1 MDAGIGKGSEAFEKL
16 DKTRCGVLIGSG
28 MGGLTVF
35 QDGVKNLV
43 EKGYKKITP
52 FFIPYAI
59 TNMCAS
65 LSCPCSLH
73 LCKPLSS
80 PCPCYSSWSL
90 PAHTHFF
97 TSVFTAGKDNHLSSH
112 WLVLQGWCSGGHR
125 HRLHGPQLLH
135 LDSLCHGQLCLRCGS
150 EPHPQGRG

>member
-1 MDAGIGKGSEAFEKL
+1 MSEIPHVMQALMDAGIGKGSEAFEKL
-16 DKTRCGVLIGSG
+16 DKTRAGVLIGSG

-65 LSCPCSLH
+65 LPAPVPRISVY
-73 LCKPLSS
+73 
-80 PCPCYSSWSL
+80 YS
-90 PAHTHFF
+90 PAHVPGTMAIRHPA
-97 TSVFTAGKDNHLSSH
+97 VAFTASDPST
-112 WLVLQGWCSGGHR
+112 
-125 HRLHGPQLLH
+125 
-135 LDSLCHGQLCLRCGS
+135 CL
-150 EPHPQGRG
+150 